1 MSDRSHLIETGKP
14 FAFDAQRDAEFER
27 LVTRYP
33 TRESLILPSLWL
45 VQEQE
50 GWISAEAM
58 AYVADRIGTF
68 ASKVYEVATFYTMY
82 NLQPKGKYH
91 ICVCRT
97 LSCYLLGKQEI
108 VDYIKQNLG
117 VKPGEISADGLYSL
131 EEVEC
136 LGHCGTAPVVQVNG
150 EFYEN
155 MDVDKLKELLAT
167 LQ

>member
-14 FAFDAQRDAEFER
+14 FTFDAQRDAEFER
-27 LVTRYP
+27 LVRRYP
-33 TRESLILPSLWL
+33 TRESMILPSLWL

-58 AYVADRIGTF
+58 SYIADRIGTY
-68 ASKVYEVATFYTMY
+68 ASMVYEAATFYTMY

-91 ICVCRT
+91 FCVCRT
-97 LSCYLLGKQEI
+97 LSCYLLGKQEL
-108 VDYIKQNLG
+108 VDFLQQELG
-117 VKPGEISADGLYSL
+117 IKPGEVSPDGQYSL

-150 EFYEN
+150 LFHEN
-155 MDVDKLKELLAT
+155 MTVNKLKELLAT
-167 LQ
+167 LK

>member
-1 MSDRSHLIETGKP
+1 MSDRSQLIETGTP
-14 FAFDAQRDAEFER
+14 FTFDAVRDAEFER
-27 LVTRYP
+27 LVKRYP

-58 AYVADRIGTF
+58 AYIADRIGTF
-68 ASKVYEVATFYTMY
+68 ASMVYEAATFYTMY
-82 NLQPKGKYH
+82 NLAPKGKYH
-91 ICVCRT
+91 FCVCRT

-108 VDYIKQNLG
+108 VDHLQRELG
-117 VKPGEISADGLYSL
+117 VKPGEVSADGQYSL

-136 LGHCGTAPVVQVNG
+136 LGHCGTAPVVQLNG

-155 MDVDKLKELLAT
+155 MDLGKLKDLLAT
-167 LQ
+167 LK